1 MFGLKNKCFYFCLFF
16 FVINIFIFIA
26 FQVLSSDP
34 TYFSTDYHGILFR
47 YPEFVLRNKTNA
59 ECSTNKILF
68 NNSFALHLTQLSRS
82 NTFECHSLPRSEH
95 VLDVSDMNENS
106 YQLCLK
112 TESLQKLYKNVTL
125 DPGNMTCYAEKFEKA
140 QGNRETGDSSLKM
153 SNIKVYFTSSND
165 YKISVNEHG

>member
-1 MFGLKNKCFYFCLFF
+1 M
-16 FVINIFIFIA
+16 
-26 FQVLSSDP
+26 
-34 TYFSTDYHGILFR
+34 
-47 YPEFVLRNKTNA
+47 
-59 ECSTNKILF
+59 
-68 NNSFALHLTQLSRS
+68 
-82 NTFECHSLPRSEH
+82 
-95 VLDVSDMNENS
+95 LDVSDMNENS